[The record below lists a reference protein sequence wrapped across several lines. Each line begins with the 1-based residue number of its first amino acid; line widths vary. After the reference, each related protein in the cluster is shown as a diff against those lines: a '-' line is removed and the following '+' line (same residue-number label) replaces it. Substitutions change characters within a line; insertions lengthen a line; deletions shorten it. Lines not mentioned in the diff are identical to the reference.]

1 MQNQK
6 KIVMELHPSEVQLIE
21 KIREH
26 YKFGEIIVECR
37 DGLPFR
43 IGKSITYEKLSWPF
57 ICIVY
62 NVSNK
67 SHGKTEDI
75 RIFLMS
81 SFFVKTY

>member
-43 IGKSITYEKLSWPF
+43 IGKSITYEKLS
-57 ICIVY
+57 
-62 NVSNK
+62 
-67 SHGKTEDI
+67 
-75 RIFLMS
+75 
-81 SFFVKTY
+81 